1 MGIGDTIVV
10 YKSGEIIPKIKSVV
24 ESKRPSD
31 WQLYQMPNECPVC
44 GHSLVREADAADLKC
59 VNMSCPATVAGRIIN
74 FVSRDCMDVKGF
86 GDEYIRKLVE
96 AGFLKDIS
104 DVYSLASK
112 RDVLIEAHILG
123 LEKNTDKLLEAI
135 ETSRKDSPADRV
147 LGGLGIPGVGKATAK
162 ELIRTFG
169 SIDAIAQADKE
180 ALSQASDIGEITA
193 EGIYGFFHDP
203 DNMALI
209 GRLKEAGLCFERS
222 EENLGTSLAGLSI
235 CITGTLPGMSRDE
248 ASALIEKNGGK
259 VVSSVSK
266 KTSFLLMGEDAGS
279 KERKA
284 RELGV
289 PIIDLEALKNMI
301 GGE

>member
-1 MGIGDTIVV
+1 M
-10 YKSGEIIPKIKSVV
+10 
-24 ESKRPSD
+24 
-31 WQLYQMPNECPVC
+31 
-44 GHSLVREADAADLKC
+44 
-59 VNMSCPATVAGRIIN
+59 
-74 FVSRDCMDVKGF
+74 
-86 GDEYIRKLVE
+86 
-96 AGFLKDIS
+96 
-104 DVYSLASK
+104 
-112 RDVLIEAHILG
+112 
-123 LEKNTDKLLEAI
+123 
-135 ETSRKDSPADRV
+135 
-147 LGGLGIPGVGKATAK
+147 
-162 ELIRTFG
+162 
-169 SIDAIAQADKE
+169 
-180 ALSQASDIGEITA
+180 
-193 EGIYGFFHDP
+193 
-203 DNMALI
+203 
-209 GRLKEAGLCFERS
+209 LKEAGLCFERS

>member
-1 MGIGDTIVV
+1 M
-10 YKSGEIIPKIKSVV
+10 
-24 ESKRPSD
+24 
-31 WQLYQMPNECPVC
+31 
-44 GHSLVREADAADLKC
+44 A
-59 VNMSCPATVAGRIIN
+59 
-74 FVSRDCMDVKGF
+74 VKGF
-86 GDEYIRKLVE
+86 GDAYIRKLVE
-96 AGFLKDIS
+96 TGFLTDIAGIY
-104 DVYSLASK
+104 DLASK
-112 RDVLIEAHILG
+112 RDELIEAHILG
-123 LEKNTDKLLEAI
+123 LAKNTDKLLEAI

-169 SIDAIAQADKE
+169 SIDAIAEADRD
-180 ALSQASDIGEITA
+180 ALSQASDIGGITA
-193 EGIYGFFHDP
+193 EGIYGFFHDE

-209 GRLKEAGLCFERS
+209 ARLKAAGLNFERV
-222 EENLGTSLAGLSI
+222 EENIGSSLAGLSI

-266 KTSFLLMGEDAGS
+266 KTSYLLMGEDAGS

-289 PIIDLEALKNMI
+289 PIIDLDALNNMI
-301 GGE
+301 AGE